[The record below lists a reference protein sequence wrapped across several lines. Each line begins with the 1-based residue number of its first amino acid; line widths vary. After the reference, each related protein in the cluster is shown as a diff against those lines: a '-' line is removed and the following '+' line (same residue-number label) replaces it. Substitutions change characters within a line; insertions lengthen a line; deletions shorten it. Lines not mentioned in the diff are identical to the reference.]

1 MRFIVTGICVL
12 SLAGCSASD
21 TPAPPPRDARELV
34 IMTVAS
40 PVTFYQDSQGRY
52 AGLEHDL
59 AHLFAQELKLRPS
72 FVLAQEAA
80 QVLPA
85 LAKGKGHF
93 AAAGL
98 AVDSISAPGIRFG
111 PAYQTVQPVLVY
123 NTANGRPFRPTD
135 LVGGRLEV
143 TVGMGIEN
151 ALGELRKQAP
161 NLRWRTAPGLDADDL
176 LAKVADAAIEFTVVN
191 SNQFEVARNFY
202 PNLGAAFHVGPPVQI
217 AWAFPKDTPPLL
229 LDQAREF
236 FERIRANGLLQ
247 RLIDRYYGH
256 VKRLST
262 NDLERFLEK
271 TESVLPK
278 YRALFQRAE
287 ELTGIDWRLLA
298 ALGYQE
304 SQWNPL
310 ATSPTNVRGLMM
322 LTEDTADRL
331 RVSNRLDARQSILAG
346 SRYLQELRNQLPE
359 SIEEPDRT
367 WLALAAYNLGFGHL
381 QGGRALAKM
390 RKLNPDSWLD
400 MKKMLPLLSRPEYA
414 ARLKSGAARG
424 GEAVI
429 MTENIRTYY
438 DILVRHEPAYKPV
451 FPPLGASAGNVSA
464 LEAD

>member
-1 MRFIVTGICVL
+1 
-12 SLAGCSASD
+12 
-21 TPAPPPRDARELV
+21 
-34 IMTVAS
+34 MTVTS

-59 AHLFAQELKLRPS
+59 AQLFARELKLRPS
-72 FVLAQEAA
+72 FVLAREAA
-80 QVLPA
+80 QILPA

-98 AVDSISAPGIRFG
+98 
-111 PAYQTVQPVLVY
+111 
-123 NTANGRPFRPTD
+123 
-135 LVGGRLEV
+135 
-143 TVGMGIEN
+143 
-151 ALGELRKQAP
+151 
-161 NLRWRTAPGLDADDL
+161 RWRIAQGLDADDL

-191 SNQFEVARNFY
+191 SNQFEVARNFH
-202 PNLGAAFHVGPPVQI
+202 PNLGAAFSVGPPVQI
-217 AWAFPKDTPPLL
+217 AWAFPQHAPPLL

-236 FERIRANGLLQ
+236 FERIRGNGLLQ

-262 NDLERFLEK
+262 NDIERFLEK
-271 TESVLPK
+271 TQSVLPK

-287 ELTGIDWRLLA
+287 ELTAIDWRLLA

-310 ATSPTNVRGLMM
+310 APSPTNVRGLMM
-322 LTEDTADRL
+322 LSEDTADRL
-331 RVSNRLDARQSILAG
+331 RVSDRLDARQSILAG
-346 SRYLQELRNQLPE
+346 SRYLQELRDQLPATVQ
-359 SIEEPDRT
+359 EPDRT

-381 QGGRALAKM
+381 RGGRALARV
-390 RKLNPDSWLD
+390 RKLNPDTWPD

-438 DILVRHEPAYKPV
+438 DILARLEPAYKPV
-451 FPPLGASAGNVSA
+451 FPRLGASVGNVST
-464 LEAD
+464 LKAD